1 MAPEDDDMDSNERIR
16 LVSEIIRQAADL
28 LSTTSATQRKRSR
41 RAMVEVAMILAVE
54 LGDDVEA
61 WLAEI
66 LDAKEYV
73 DEIRK
78 GRANR

>member
-1 MAPEDDDMDSNERIR
+1 MYSSNERIR
-16 LVSEIIRQAADL
+16 LVSGIIRQAADL
-28 LSTTSATQRKRSR
+28 LSTTSAAQSKRSR
-41 RAMVEVAMILAVE
+41 RAMVEIAMILAVE

-66 LDAKEYV
+66 LDAKKYV
-73 DEIRK
+73 DEIKK

>member
-1 MAPEDDDMDSNERIR
+1 MYSSNERIR

-28 LSTTSATQRKRSR
+28 LSATSATQRKRSR
-41 RAMVEVAMILAVE
+41 RAMVEIAMILAVE

-66 LDAKEYV
+66 LDAKKYV
-73 DEIRK
+73 DEIKK